1 MEVQQKSKKGII
13 GNFSHCVISI
23 NNVKNVDI
31 TNREFSFFPSE
42 KVKYGVFFTELFIQL
57 LSLFNF
63 LN

>member
-1 MEVQQKSKKGII
+1 MYNS
-13 GNFSHCVISI
+13 SHCVLSI

-31 TNREFSFFPSE
+31 TNREFNFFPSG

-57 LSLFNF
+57 LSFFNF

>member
-13 GNFSHCVISI
+13 GNSSHCVLSI

-31 TNREFSFFPSE
+31 TNREFNFFPSG

-57 LSLFNF
+57 LSFFNF